1 MSNEYP
7 YASMRDSFDLSAYF
21 VVGPDDCKGR
31 PLTDVVDQALR
42 GGATFIQLRAKKADA
57 SELTDMARDIA
68 QIIED
73 NEKSDSV
80 AFVIDDRADVVWQAR
95 RKGIKVDGVHIGQT
109 DMEPREA
116 RALLGDEA
124 IVGLSAETESLVQ
137 LINELPD
144 GCIDYIGAGP
154 LHVSTT
160 KPEAS
165 VGGND
170 GSGKTLDA
178 AQINTIC
185 VASEFPVVVGGGVT
199 AADMAMLAG
208 TKAAGWFAV
217 SAIAG
222 AENPEE
228 ATRAM
233 VEGWKAVRGDKKHC
247 YAPRIVAHAPA
258 ADPQAAQEG
267 TAAAGS
273 EATEKKF
280 TNAKQAKDA
289 QKLAKQQRVDIAARG
304 SEQRDKA
311 HIRKTKTVPFT
322 YQYGSYDLEVPYTE
336 IKLSD
341 TPGVGPNPPFHD
353 YSTEGPKCDPK
364 EGLKPLR
371 LDWIRDRGDIEDYE
385 GRRRN
390 LEDDGK
396 RAIKR
401 GRATKEWRG
410 RKHQPMRA
418 KDHPITQ
425 MWYARHGIIT
435 PEMQYVA
442 TRENCDVELV
452 RSELAAGRAVMPCN
466 INHPEAEPMIIGS
479 AFLTKLNANM
489 GNSAV
494 TSSIDEEVEKLTWA
508 TKWGADTVMDL
519 STGNDIHTT
528 REWILRNSPV
538 PIGTVPM
545 YQALEKVEDDASKLS
560 WELFRDTVIEQCE
573 QGVDYMTIH
582 AGVLLRYVPLTANRV
597 TGIVS
602 RGGSIMADWCLRHHQ
617 ESFLYTHFDELC
629 DIFAKYDVA
638 FSLGDGLRPG
648 SLADANDAAQLS
660 ELMTLGE
667 LTERAW
673 AKDVQ
678 VMIEGPGHVPFDTVR
693 MNIELEKAVCHN
705 APFYTLGPLTTDT
718 APGYDHITSAI
729 GATEIGRY
737 GTAMLCYVTP
747 KEHLGLPNK
756 DDVKQGVIAYKI
768 ACHAADIAKHHPHA
782 QDRDDAISKARFEF
796 RWLDQF
802 NLSYDPDTAIAFHD
816 ETLPAEPAKM
826 AHFCSMCG
834 PKFCS
839 MAISQNIRKA
849 FGGEAAQQ
857 QIVKE
862 AAAGVSADALTTAA
876 KAAADSGVVSANV
889 LSPEEILAGM
899 DAMSEKYTAQGGK
912 LYSTA
917 QE

>member
-1 MSNEYP
+1 MNNYP

-21 VVGPDDCKGR
+21 VVGPQDCKGR
-31 PLTDVVDQALR
+31 PITDVIDDALR
-42 GGATFIQLRAKKADA
+42 GGASFIQLRVKDADA
-57 SELTDMARDIA
+57 KDLTDMARDIA

-73 NEKSDSV
+73 NNKSDSV
-80 AFVIDDRADVVWQAR
+80 AFVIDDRVDVVWQAR
-95 RKGIKVDGVHIGQT
+95 SKGIKVDGVHIGQT

-116 RALLGDEA
+116 RALLGEDA
-124 IVGLSAETESLVQ
+124 IVGLSAETESLVK

-144 GCIDYIGAGP
+144 GCIDYIGAAP
-154 LHVSTT
+154 LHVSVT

-170 GSGKTLDA
+170 GSGRTLDEE
-178 AQINTIC
+178 QINTIC
-185 VASEFPVVVGGGVT
+185 SASGFPVVVGGGVT
-199 AADMAMLAG
+199 ADDMEMLAHS
-208 TKAAGWFAV
+208 KAAGWFVV

-222 AENPEE
+222 ADDPEA
-228 ATRAM
+228 ATRNM
-233 VEGWKAVRGDKKHC
+233 VARWKAVRGDTKHG
-247 YAPRIVAHAPA
+247 YAPRVKAQKTAEINTDNT
-258 ADPQAAQEG
+258 ADGASG
-267 TAAAGS
+267 
-273 EATEKKF
+273 EKKF
-280 TNAKQAKDA
+280 TNAKEAKA
-289 QKLAKQQRVDIAARG
+289 ASKLAKQQRVDIAARD
-304 SEQRDKA
+304 SKQRDKA
-311 HIRKTKTVPFT
+311 HIRKTTPVHFENEF
-322 YQYGSYDLEVPYTE
+322 GSYDLQVPYTE

-341 TPGVGPNPPFHD
+341 TPGVGPNAPFKD
-353 YSTEGPKCDPK
+353 YNTEGPKCDPK
-364 EGLKPLR
+364 EGLAPLR
-371 LDWIRDRGDIEDYE
+371 LDWILDRGDAEEYE

-401 GRATKEWRG
+401 GKASKEWHG
-410 RKHQPMRA
+410 RQHKPMKA
-418 KDHPITQ
+418 KDHPVTQ
-425 MWYARHGIIT
+425 MWYARHNIIT
-435 PEMQYVA
+435 PEMRYVA
-442 TRENCDVELV
+442 EREHCSVELV

-479 AFLTKLNANM
+479 KFLTKLNANM

-582 AGVLLRYVPLTANRV
+582 AGVLLRFVPLTANRM

-602 RGGSIMADWCLRHHQ
+602 RGGSIMAEWCLQHHQ

-629 DIFAKYDVA
+629 EIFAKYDVA

-648 SLADANDAAQLS
+648 SLADANDAAQFA

-667 LTERAW
+667 LTQRAW
-673 AKDVQ
+673 EHDVQ
-678 VMIEGPGHVPFDTVR
+678 VMIEGPGHIPFDTVR
-693 MNIELEKAVCHN
+693 MNIDMEKAICKD

-729 GATEIGRY
+729 GGVEIARY

-782 QDRDDAISKARFEF
+782 IDRDNAMSKARFEF

-816 ETLPAEPAKM
+816 DTLPAEPAKM

-839 MAISQNIRKA
+839 MAISQNIRKK
-849 FGGEAAQQ
+849 FGNAEAQEKLVADAQT
-857 QIVKE
+857 I
-862 AAAGVSADALTTAA
+862 AAGMQ
-876 KAAADSGVVSANV
+876 
-889 LSPEEILAGM
+889 E
-899 DAMSEKYTAQGGK
+899 MSERFREQGGH
-912 LYSTA
+912 LY
-917 QE
+917 Q

>member
-1 MSNEYP
+1 MTSNYP
-7 YASMRDSFDLSAYF
+7 YASMRNQFNLSACF
-21 VVGPDDCKGR
+21 IADPQACNNR
-31 PLTDVVDQALR
+31 PLTDIVDDALR
-42 GGATFIQLRAKKADA
+42 AGATFIRLHCNNENAK
-57 SELTDMARDIA
+57 EITTIARDIA

-73 NEKSDSV
+73 NNKCDSV
-80 AFVIDDRADVVWQAR
+80 TFVIDERVDVVWQAR
-95 RKGIKVDGVHIGQT
+95 NQSIKVDGAHLAQS

-116 RALLGDEA
+116 RALLGEDA
-124 IVGLSAETESLVQ
+124 VIGLSVETESLVKV
-137 LINELPD
+137 INELPD
-144 GCIDYIGAGP
+144 GCIDYICVTAMRNPEEGCE
-154 LHVSTT
+154 STT
-160 KPEAS
+160 AAYELEA
-165 VGGND
+165 NHT
-170 GSGKTLDA
+170 TLDEA
-178 AQINTIC
+178 KINTIC
-185 VASEFPVVVGGGVT
+185 SASDFPVLVGGRT
-199 AADMAMLAG
+199 ALDDIDTIAH
-208 TKAAGWFAV
+208 TKAAGWFV
-217 SAIAG
+217 SEALYSS
-222 AENPEE
+222 ETPESTMRE
-228 ATRAM
+228 F
-233 VEGWKAVRGDKKHC
+233 VEHWKAVRGEEKHG
-247 YAPRIVAHAPA
+247 YAKRVIVA
-258 ADPQAAQEG
+258 EN
-267 TAAAGS
+267 S
-273 EATEKKF
+273 ESKSSETQEKKPTF
-280 TNAKQAKDA
+280 INAKEAKDA
-289 QKLAKQQRVDIAARG
+289 AKLAKQQRVDIAARG
-304 SEQRDKA
+304 CTQRDKA
-311 HIRKTKTVPFT
+311 HIRKTTPIHFE
-322 YQYGSYDLEVPYTE
+322 YEYGSYDLEVPYTE

-341 TPGVGPNPPFHD
+341 TPGVGPNPPFKD
-353 YSTEGPKCDPK
+353 YNTEGPKCDPK
-364 EGLKPLR
+364 EGLAPLR
-371 LDWIRDRGDIEDYE
+371 LDWIRDRGDVVEYE

-390 LEDDGK
+390 LQDDGK

-401 GRATKEWRG
+401 GKASKEWRG
-410 RKHQPMRA
+410 RTHKPMKGA
-418 KDHPITQ
+418 DHPITQ
-425 MWYARHGIIT
+425 MWYARHGITT

-452 RSELAAGRAVMPCN
+452 REEVAAGRAVIPCN

-479 AFLTKLNANM
+479 RFLTKLNANM

-602 RGGSIMADWCLRHHQ
+602 RGGSIMAEWCLQHHQ
-617 ESFLYTHFDELC
+617 ESFLYTHFEELC
-629 DIFAKYDVA
+629 EIFAKYDVA

-667 LTERAW
+667 LTKIAW
-673 AKDVQ
+673 KHDVQ

-693 MNIELEKAVCHN
+693 MNIEMEKAICQN

-729 GATEIGRY
+729 GGVEIARY

-768 ACHAADIAKHHPHA
+768 ACHAADLAKHHPHA
-782 QDRDDAISKARFEF
+782 MDRDNAISKARFEF

-839 MAISQNIRKA
+839 MAISQNIRKR
-849 FGGEAAQQ
+849 FGGAAQQ
-857 QIVKE
+857 EQLVEEARSQAIADGMKEMSKKFQESGSSLYQSVK
-862 AAAGVSADALTTAA
+862 A
-876 KAAADSGVVSANV
+876 
-889 LSPEEILAGM
+889 
-899 DAMSEKYTAQGGK
+899 
-912 LYSTA
+912 
-917 QE
+917 

>member
-1 MSNEYP
+1 MTSNYP
-7 YASMRDSFDLSAYF
+7 YASMRNQFNLSACF
-21 VVGPDDCKGR
+21 IADPQACNNR
-31 PLTDVVDQALR
+31 PLTDIVDDALR
-42 GGATFIQLRAKKADA
+42 AGATFIRLHCNNENAK
-57 SELTDMARDIA
+57 EITTIARDIA

-73 NEKSDSV
+73 NNKCDSV
-80 AFVIDDRADVVWQAR
+80 TFVIDERVDVVWQAR
-95 RKGIKVDGVHIGQT
+95 NQSIKVDGVHLAQS
-109 DMEPREA
+109 DMEPRES
-116 RALLGDEA
+116 RALLGEDA
-124 IVGLSAETESLVQ
+124 VIGLSVETESLVKV
-137 LINELPD
+137 INELPD
-144 GCIDYIGAGP
+144 GCIDYICVTAMRNPEEGCE
-154 LHVSTT
+154 STT
-160 KPEAS
+160 AAYELEA
-165 VGGND
+165 NHT
-170 GSGKTLDA
+170 TLDEA
-178 AQINTIC
+178 KINTIC
-185 VASEFPVVVGGGVT
+185 SASDFPVLVGGRT
-199 AADMAMLAG
+199 ALDDIDTIAH
-208 TKAAGWFAV
+208 TKAAGWFV
-217 SAIAG
+217 SEALYSS
-222 AENPEE
+222 ETPESTMRE
-228 ATRAM
+228 F
-233 VEGWKAVRGDKKHC
+233 VEHWKAVRGEEKHG
-247 YAPRIVAHAPA
+247 YAKRVIVA
-258 ADPQAAQEG
+258 EN
-267 TAAAGS
+267 S
-273 EATEKKF
+273 ESKSSETQEKKPTF
-280 TNAKQAKDA
+280 INAKEAKDA
-289 QKLAKQQRVDIAARG
+289 AKLAKQQRVDIAARG
-304 SEQRDKA
+304 CTQRDKA
-311 HIRKTKTVPFT
+311 HIRKTTPIHFE
-322 YQYGSYDLEVPYTE
+322 YEYGSYDLEVPYTE

-341 TPGVGPNPPFHD
+341 TPGVGPNPPFKD
-353 YSTEGPKCDPK
+353 YNTEGPKCDPK
-364 EGLKPLR
+364 EGLAPLR
-371 LDWIRDRGDIEDYE
+371 LDWIRDRGDVVEYE

-390 LEDDGK
+390 LQDDGK

-401 GRATKEWRG
+401 GKASKEWRG
-410 RKHQPMRA
+410 RTHKPMKGA
-418 KDHPITQ
+418 DHPITQ
-425 MWYARHGIIT
+425 MWYARHGITT

-452 RSELAAGRAVMPCN
+452 REEVAAGRAVIPCN

-479 AFLTKLNANM
+479 RFLTKLNANM

-602 RGGSIMADWCLRHHQ
+602 RGGSIMAEWCLQHHQ
-617 ESFLYTHFDELC
+617 ESFLYTHFEELC
-629 DIFAKYDVA
+629 EIFAKYDVA

-667 LTERAW
+667 LTKIAW
-673 AKDVQ
+673 KHDVQ

-693 MNIELEKAVCHN
+693 MNIEMEKAICQN

-729 GATEIGRY
+729 GGVEIARY

-768 ACHAADIAKHHPHA
+768 ACHAADLAKHHPHA
-782 QDRDDAISKARFEF
+782 MDRDNAISKARFEF

-839 MAISQNIRKA
+839 MAISQNIRKR
-849 FGGEAAQQ
+849 FGGAAQQ
-857 QIVKE
+857 EQLVEEARSQAIADGMKEMSKKFQESGSSLYQSVK
-862 AAAGVSADALTTAA
+862 A
-876 KAAADSGVVSANV
+876 
-889 LSPEEILAGM
+889 
-899 DAMSEKYTAQGGK
+899 
-912 LYSTA
+912 
-917 QE
+917 

>member
-1 MSNEYP
+1 MTSNYP
-7 YASMRDSFDLSAYF
+7 YASMRNQFNLSACF
-21 VVGPDDCKGR
+21 IADPQACNNR
-31 PLTDVVDQALR
+31 PLTDIVDDALR
-42 GGATFIQLRAKKADA
+42 AGATFIRLHCNNENAK
-57 SELTDMARDIA
+57 EITTIARDIA

-73 NEKSDSV
+73 NNKCDSV
-80 AFVIDDRADVVWQAR
+80 TFVIDERVDVVWQAR
-95 RKGIKVDGVHIGQT
+95 NQSIKVDGVHLAQS

-116 RALLGDEA
+116 RALLGEDA
-124 IVGLSAETESLVQ
+124 VIGLSVETESLVKV
-137 LINELPD
+137 INELPD
-144 GCIDYIGAGP
+144 GCIDYICVTAMRNPEEGCE
-154 LHVSTT
+154 STT
-160 KPEAS
+160 AAYELEA
-165 VGGND
+165 NHT
-170 GSGKTLDA
+170 TLDEA
-178 AQINTIC
+178 KINTIC
-185 VASEFPVVVGGGVT
+185 SASDFPVLVGGRT
-199 AADMAMLAG
+199 ALDDIDTIAH
-208 TKAAGWFAV
+208 TKAAGWFV
-217 SAIAG
+217 SEALYSS
-222 AENPEE
+222 ETPESTMRE
-228 ATRAM
+228 F
-233 VEGWKAVRGDKKHC
+233 VEHWKAVRGEEKHG
-247 YAPRIVAHAPA
+247 YAKRVIVA
-258 ADPQAAQEG
+258 EN
-267 TAAAGS
+267 S
-273 EATEKKF
+273 ESKSSETQEKKPTF
-280 TNAKQAKDA
+280 INAKEAKDA
-289 QKLAKQQRVDIAARG
+289 AKLAKQQRVDVAARG
-304 SEQRDKA
+304 CTQRDKA
-311 HIRKTKTVPFT
+311 HIRKTTPIHFE
-322 YQYGSYDLEVPYTE
+322 YEYGSYDLEVPYTE

-341 TPGVGPNPPFHD
+341 TPGVGPNPPFKD
-353 YSTEGPKCDPK
+353 YNTEGPKCDPK
-364 EGLKPLR
+364 EGLAPLR
-371 LDWIRDRGDIEDYE
+371 LDWIRDRGDVVEYE

-390 LEDDGK
+390 LQDDGK

-401 GRATKEWRG
+401 GKASKEWRG
-410 RKHQPMRA
+410 RTHKPMKGA
-418 KDHPITQ
+418 DHPITQ
-425 MWYARHGIIT
+425 MWYARHGITT

-452 RSELAAGRAVMPCN
+452 REEVAAGRAVIPCN

-479 AFLTKLNANM
+479 RFLTKLNANM

-602 RGGSIMADWCLRHHQ
+602 RGGSIMAEWCLQHHQ
-617 ESFLYTHFDELC
+617 ESFLYTHFEELC
-629 DIFAKYDVA
+629 EIFAKYDVA

-667 LTERAW
+667 LTKIAW
-673 AKDVQ
+673 KHDVQ

-693 MNIELEKAVCHN
+693 MNIEMEKAICQN

-729 GATEIGRY
+729 GGVEIARY

-768 ACHAADIAKHHPHA
+768 ACHAADLAKHHPHA
-782 QDRDDAISKARFEF
+782 MDRDNAISKARFEF

-839 MAISQNIRKA
+839 MAISQNIRKR
-849 FGGEAAQQ
+849 FGGAAQQ
-857 QIVKE
+857 EQLVEEARSQAIADGMKEMSKKFQESGSSLYQSVK
-862 AAAGVSADALTTAA
+862 A
-876 KAAADSGVVSANV
+876 
-889 LSPEEILAGM
+889 
-899 DAMSEKYTAQGGK
+899 
-912 LYSTA
+912 
-917 QE
+917 

>member
-1 MSNEYP
+1 MTSNYP
-7 YASMRDSFDLSAYF
+7 YASMRNQFNLSACF
-21 VVGPDDCKGR
+21 IADPQACNNR
-31 PLTDVVDQALR
+31 PLTDIVDDALR
-42 GGATFIQLRAKKADA
+42 AGATFIRLHCNNENAK
-57 SELTDMARDIA
+57 EITTIARDIA

-73 NEKSDSV
+73 NNKCDSV
-80 AFVIDDRADVVWQAR
+80 TFVIDERVDVVWQAR
-95 RKGIKVDGVHIGQT
+95 NQSIKVDGVHLAQS

-116 RALLGDEA
+116 RALLGEDA
-124 IVGLSAETESLVQ
+124 VIGLSVETESLVKV
-137 LINELPD
+137 INELPD
-144 GCIDYIGAGP
+144 GCIDYICVTAMRNPEEGCE
-154 LHVSTT
+154 STT
-160 KPEAS
+160 AAYELEA
-165 VGGND
+165 NHT
-170 GSGKTLDA
+170 TLDEA
-178 AQINTIC
+178 KINTIC
-185 VASEFPVVVGGGVT
+185 SASDFPVLVGGRT
-199 AADMAMLAG
+199 ALDDIDTIAH
-208 TKAAGWFAV
+208 TKAAGWFV
-217 SAIAG
+217 SEALYSS
-222 AENPEE
+222 ETPESTMRE
-228 ATRAM
+228 F
-233 VEGWKAVRGDKKHC
+233 VEYWKAVRGEEKHG
-247 YAPRIVAHAPA
+247 YAKRVIVA
-258 ADPQAAQEG
+258 EN
-267 TAAAGS
+267 S
-273 EATEKKF
+273 ESKSSETQEKKPTF
-280 TNAKQAKDA
+280 INAKEAKDA
-289 QKLAKQQRVDIAARG
+289 AKLAKQQRVDIAARG
-304 SEQRDKA
+304 CTQRDKA
-311 HIRKTKTVPFT
+311 HIRKTTPIHFE
-322 YQYGSYDLEVPYTE
+322 YEYGSYDLEVPYTE

-341 TPGVGPNPPFHD
+341 TPGVGPNPPFKD
-353 YSTEGPKCDPK
+353 YNTEGPKCDPK
-364 EGLKPLR
+364 EGLAPLR
-371 LDWIRDRGDIEDYE
+371 LDWIRDRGDVVEYE

-390 LEDDGK
+390 LQDDGK

-401 GRATKEWRG
+401 GKASKEWRG
-410 RKHQPMRA
+410 RTHKPMKGA
-418 KDHPITQ
+418 DHPITQ
-425 MWYARHGIIT
+425 MWYARHGITT

-452 RSELAAGRAVMPCN
+452 REEVAAGRAVIPCN

-479 AFLTKLNANM
+479 RFLTKLNANM

-602 RGGSIMADWCLRHHQ
+602 RGGSIMAEWCLQHHQ
-617 ESFLYTHFDELC
+617 ESFLYTHFEELC
-629 DIFAKYDVA
+629 EIFAKYDVA

-667 LTERAW
+667 LTKIAW
-673 AKDVQ
+673 KHDVQ

-693 MNIELEKAVCHN
+693 MNIEMEKAICQN

-729 GATEIGRY
+729 GGVEIARY

-768 ACHAADIAKHHPHA
+768 ACHAADLAKHHPHA
-782 QDRDDAISKARFEF
+782 MDRDNAISKARFEF

-839 MAISQNIRKA
+839 MAISQNIRKR
-849 FGGEAAQQ
+849 FGGAAQQ
-857 QIVKE
+857 EQLVEEARSQAIADGMKEMSKKFQESGSSLYQSVK
-862 AAAGVSADALTTAA
+862 A
-876 KAAADSGVVSANV
+876 
-889 LSPEEILAGM
+889 
-899 DAMSEKYTAQGGK
+899 
-912 LYSTA
+912 
-917 QE
+917 

>member
-1 MSNEYP
+1 MNNYP
-7 YASMRDSFDLSAYF
+7 YASMRDSFDLSAYL
-21 VVGPDDCKGR
+21 VVGPQDCKGR
-31 PLTDVVDQALR
+31 PITDVVDDALR
-42 GGATFIQLRAKKADA
+42 GGASFIQLRAKDADA
-57 SELTDMARDIA
+57 KDLTDMARDIA

-73 NEKSDSV
+73 NNKSDSV
-80 AFVIDDRADVVWQAR
+80 AFVIDDRVDVVWQAR
-95 RKGIKVDGVHIGQT
+95 SKGIKVDGVHIGQT

-116 RALLGDEA
+116 RALLGEDA
-124 IVGLSAETESLVQ
+124 IVGLSAETESLVK

-144 GCIDYIGAGP
+144 GCIDYIGAAP
-154 LHVSTT
+154 LHVSIT

-170 GSGKTLDA
+170 GSGRTLDEE
-178 AQINTIC
+178 QINTIC
-185 VASEFPVVVGGGVT
+185 SASGFPVVVGGGVT
-199 AADMAMLAG
+199 ADDMEMLAHS
-208 TKAAGWFAV
+208 KAAGWFVV

-222 AENPEE
+222 ADDPEA
-228 ATRAM
+228 ATRNM
-233 VEGWKAVRGDKKHC
+233 VARWKAVRSDAKHG
-247 YAPRIVAHAPA
+247 YAPRMKAQKTAEINPDNT
-258 ADPQAAQEG
+258 ADGASG
-267 TAAAGS
+267 
-273 EATEKKF
+273 EKKF
-280 TNAKQAKDA
+280 TNAKEAKA
-289 QKLAKQQRVDIAARG
+289 ASKLAKQQRVDIAARD
-304 SEQRDKA
+304 SKQRDKA
-311 HIRKTKTVPFT
+311 HIRKTTPVHFENEF
-322 YQYGSYDLEVPYTE
+322 GSYDLQVPYTE

-353 YSTEGPKCDPK
+353 YNTEGPKCDPK

-410 RKHQPMRA
+410 RKHEPMRA

-678 VMIEGPGHVPFDTVR
+678 VMIEAR
-693 MNIELEKAVCHN
+693 
-705 APFYTLGPLTTDT
+705 
-718 APGYDHITSAI
+718 
-729 GATEIGRY
+729 ATCRSIPY
-737 GTAMLCYVTP
+737 A
-747 KEHLGLPNK
+747 
-756 DDVKQGVIAYKI
+756 
-768 ACHAADIAKHHPHA
+768 
-782 QDRDDAISKARFEF
+782 
-796 RWLDQF
+796 
-802 NLSYDPDTAIAFHD
+802 
-816 ETLPAEPAKM
+816 
-826 AHFCSMCG
+826 
-834 PKFCS
+834 
-839 MAISQNIRKA
+839 
-849 FGGEAAQQ
+849 
-857 QIVKE
+857 
-862 AAAGVSADALTTAA
+862 
-876 KAAADSGVVSANV
+876 
-889 LSPEEILAGM
+889 
-899 DAMSEKYTAQGGK
+899 
-912 LYSTA
+912 
-917 QE
+917 

>member
-1 MSNEYP
+1 MTSNYP
-7 YASMRDSFDLSAYF
+7 YASMRNQFNLSACF
-21 VVGPDDCKGR
+21 IADPQACNNR
-31 PLTDVVDQALR
+31 PLTDIVDDALR
-42 GGATFIQLRAKKADA
+42 AGATFIRLHCNNENAK
-57 SELTDMARDIA
+57 EITTIARDIA

-73 NEKSDSV
+73 NNKCDSV
-80 AFVIDDRADVVWQAR
+80 TFVIDERVDVVWQAR
-95 RKGIKVDGVHIGQT
+95 NQSIKVDGVHLAQS

-116 RALLGDEA
+116 RALLGEDA
-124 IVGLSAETESLVQ
+124 VIGLSVETESLVKV
-137 LINELPD
+137 INELPD
-144 GCIDYIGAGP
+144 GCIDYICITAMHNPEEGCE
-154 LHVSTT
+154 STT
-160 KPEAS
+160 AAYELEA
-165 VGGND
+165 NHT
-170 GSGKTLDA
+170 TLDEA
-178 AQINTIC
+178 KINTIC
-185 VASEFPVVVGGGVT
+185 SASDFPVLVGGRT
-199 AADMAMLAG
+199 ALDDIDTIAH
-208 TKAAGWFAV
+208 TKAAGWFV
-217 SAIAG
+217 SEALYSS
-222 AENPEE
+222 ETPESTMRE
-228 ATRAM
+228 F
-233 VEGWKAVRGDKKHC
+233 VEHWKAVRGEEKHG
-247 YAPRIVAHAPA
+247 YAKRVIVA
-258 ADPQAAQEG
+258 EN
-267 TAAAGS
+267 S
-273 EATEKKF
+273 ESKSSETQEKKPTF
-280 TNAKQAKDA
+280 INAKEAKDA
-289 QKLAKQQRVDIAARG
+289 AKLAKQQRVDIAARG
-304 SEQRDKA
+304 CTQRDKA
-311 HIRKTKTVPFT
+311 HIRKTTPVHFE
-322 YQYGSYDLEVPYTE
+322 YEYGSYDLEVPYTE

-341 TPGVGPNPPFHD
+341 TPGVGPNPPFKD
-353 YSTEGPKCDPK
+353 YNTEGPKCDPK
-364 EGLKPLR
+364 EGLAPLR
-371 LDWIRDRGDIEDYE
+371 LDWIRDRGDVVEYE

-390 LEDDGK
+390 LQDDGK

-401 GRATKEWRG
+401 GKASKEWRG
-410 RKHQPMRA
+410 RTHKPMKGA
-418 KDHPITQ
+418 DHPITQ
-425 MWYARHGIIT
+425 MWYARHGITT

-452 RSELAAGRAVMPCN
+452 REEIAAGRAVIPCN

-479 AFLTKLNANM
+479 RFLTKLNANM

-602 RGGSIMADWCLRHHQ
+602 RGGSIMAEWCLQHHQ
-617 ESFLYTHFDELC
+617 ESFLYTHFEELC
-629 DIFAKYDVA
+629 EIFAKYDVA

-667 LTERAW
+667 LTKIAW
-673 AKDVQ
+673 KHDVQ

-693 MNIELEKAVCHN
+693 MNIEMEKAICQN

-729 GATEIGRY
+729 GGVEIARY

-768 ACHAADIAKHHPHA
+768 ACHAADLAKHHPHA
-782 QDRDDAISKARFEF
+782 MDRDNAISKARFEF

-839 MAISQNIRKA
+839 MAISQNIRKR
-849 FGGEAAQQ
+849 FGGAAQQ
-857 QIVKE
+857 EQLVEEARSQAIADGMKEMSKKFQESGSSLYQSVK
-862 AAAGVSADALTTAA
+862 A
-876 KAAADSGVVSANV
+876 
-889 LSPEEILAGM
+889 
-899 DAMSEKYTAQGGK
+899 
-912 LYSTA
+912 
-917 QE
+917 

>member
-1 MSNEYP
+1 MTSNYP
-7 YASMRDSFDLSAYF
+7 YASMRNQFNLSACF
-21 VVGPDDCKGR
+21 IADPQACNNR
-31 PLTDVVDQALR
+31 PLTDIVDDALR
-42 GGATFIQLRAKKADA
+42 AGATFIRLHCNNENAK
-57 SELTDMARDIA
+57 EITTIARDIA

-73 NEKSDSV
+73 NNKCDSV
-80 AFVIDDRADVVWQAR
+80 TFVIDERVDVVWQAR
-95 RKGIKVDGVHIGQT
+95 NQSIKVDGVHLAQS

-116 RALLGDEA
+116 RALLGEDA
-124 IVGLSAETESLVQ
+124 VIGLSVETESLVKV
-137 LINELPD
+137 INELPD
-144 GCIDYIGAGP
+144 GCIDYICVTAMHNPEEGCE
-154 LHVSTT
+154 STT
-160 KPEAS
+160 AAYELEA
-165 VGGND
+165 NHT
-170 GSGKTLDA
+170 TLDEA
-178 AQINTIC
+178 KINTIC
-185 VASEFPVVVGGGVT
+185 SASDFPVLVGGRT
-199 AADMAMLAG
+199 ALDDIDTIAH
-208 TKAAGWFAV
+208 TKAAGWFV
-217 SAIAG
+217 SEALYSS
-222 AENPEE
+222 ETPESTMHE
-228 ATRAM
+228 F
-233 VEGWKAVRGDKKHC
+233 VEHWKAVRGEEKHG
-247 YAPRIVAHAPA
+247 YAKRVIVA
-258 ADPQAAQEG
+258 EN
-267 TAAAGS
+267 S
-273 EATEKKF
+273 ESKSSETQEKKPTF
-280 TNAKQAKDA
+280 INAKEAKDA
-289 QKLAKQQRVDIAARG
+289 AKLAKQQRVDIAARG
-304 SEQRDKA
+304 CTQRDKA
-311 HIRKTKTVPFT
+311 HIRKTTPVHFE
-322 YQYGSYDLEVPYTE
+322 YEYGSYDLEVPYTE

-341 TPGVGPNPPFHD
+341 TPGVGPNPPFKD
-353 YSTEGPKCDPK
+353 YNTEGPKCDPK
-364 EGLKPLR
+364 EGLAPLR
-371 LDWIRDRGDIEDYE
+371 LDWIRDRGDVVEYE

-390 LEDDGK
+390 LQDDGK

-401 GRATKEWRG
+401 GKASKEWRG
-410 RKHQPMRA
+410 RTHKPMKGA
-418 KDHPITQ
+418 DHPITQ
-425 MWYARHGIIT
+425 MWYARHGITT

-452 RSELAAGRAVMPCN
+452 REEVAAGRAVIPCN

-479 AFLTKLNANM
+479 RFLTKLNANM

-602 RGGSIMADWCLRHHQ
+602 RGGSIMAEWCLQHHQ
-617 ESFLYTHFDELC
+617 ESFLYTHFEELC
-629 DIFAKYDVA
+629 EIFAKYDVA

-667 LTERAW
+667 LTKIAW
-673 AKDVQ
+673 KHDVQ

-693 MNIELEKAVCHN
+693 MNIEMEKAICQN

-729 GATEIGRY
+729 GGVEIARY

-768 ACHAADIAKHHPHA
+768 ACHAADLAKHHPHA
-782 QDRDDAISKARFEF
+782 MDRDNAISKARFEF

-839 MAISQNIRKA
+839 MAISQNIRKR
-849 FGGEAAQQ
+849 FGGAAQQ
-857 QIVKE
+857 EQLVEEARSQAIADGMKEMSKKFQESGSSLYQSVK
-862 AAAGVSADALTTAA
+862 A
-876 KAAADSGVVSANV
+876 
-889 LSPEEILAGM
+889 
-899 DAMSEKYTAQGGK
+899 
-912 LYSTA
+912 
-917 QE
+917 